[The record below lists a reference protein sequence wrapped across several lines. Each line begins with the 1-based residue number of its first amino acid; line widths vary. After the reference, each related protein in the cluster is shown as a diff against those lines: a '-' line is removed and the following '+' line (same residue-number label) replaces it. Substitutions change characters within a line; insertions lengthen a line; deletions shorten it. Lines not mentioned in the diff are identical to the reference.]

1 MQIGRV
7 LQLVSPST
15 LAGKIALWCPN
26 INYPLSKEPESS
38 LLAQSTPSEV
48 ESLEISLRKLLKA
61 TLIPLGLQIP
71 EREGKGMLVLFPNSP
86 HPLQQSPI
94 SYLVYKVARR
104 LVLRT
109 PRLSDTSSCTA
120 LFSNPPNFAYELVK
134 ASDSPRN
141 INGCEE
147 HIKAFIASANKGEHA
162 QLVFVIPTD
171 PTAPLL
177 DENNKPIQHP
187 VIGMGGINY
196 LFIKNGLK
204 YALVG
209 FVIDS
214 KGTRKGYGT
223 EVLTVVVLVWRSGS
237 MIVQLE
243 IMAVNGPFD
252 SFMKKNFGEF
262 KGVERDGPY
271 GREKVWETWRAEWEL
286 KAKKASK

>member
-48 ESLEISLRKLLKA
+48 ESLEISRRKLLKA

-71 EREGKGMLVLFPNSP
+71 LREGKGMLVLFPNSP

-94 SYLVYKVARR
+94 SYLVYKVTRR

-109 PRLSDTSSCTA
+109 PRLSDTSSCIA

-134 ASDSPRN
+134 ASDNPRN
-141 INGCEE
+141 INGCKE
-147 HIKAFIASANKGEHA
+147 HIKGFIASANKGEHA

-209 FVIDS
+209 FVINS

-223 EVLTVVVLVWRSGS
+223 EVLTVVVPWRSGS

-243 IMAVNGPFD
+243 IMAVNGPFN
-252 SFMKKNFGEF
+252 SLMKKNFREF

-271 GREKVWETWRAEWEL
+271 GREKVWEIWRAEGEL